1 MSDAGFTAPALP
13 IGAVQ
18 RRGVGWWGLLTV
30 IATEGALFVYLL
42 FSYYYYDVQFGA
54 EWRPG
59 DPPLTL
65 AIVNV
70 VILVVSNAAAWFGMR
85 GIERGRR
92 GELLAGF
99 GLALILGLGFI
110 VVQAIEWSSKSFSL
124 QSSTY
129 GSVFFTIS
137 GFHLAHLVAG
147 ELMLLAVLLWA
158 ALGYFDRWRN
168 LPVLI
173 VTAYWNF
180 VLAVWL
186 AVFFTFYITPRLG

>member
-1 MSDAGFTAPALP
+1 MSDSRIAAPTLP
-13 IGAVQ
+13 IGAVD

-42 FSYYYYDVQFGA
+42 FSYFYYDVQFGA

-59 DPPLTL
+59 NPPLTL

-70 VILVVSNAAAWFGMR
+70 VILLVSNAAAWFGMR
-85 GIERGRR
+85 GIQRGRR
-92 GELLAGF
+92 AELLAGF
-99 GLALILGLGFI
+99 GLALILGLAFI
-110 VVQAIEWSSKSFSL
+110 AVQAIEWRDKSFSPE
-124 QSSTY
+124 SSTY
-129 GSVFFTIS
+129 GSVYYTIS

-147 ELMLLAVLLWA
+147 VLMLLAVLIWA
-158 ALGYFDRWRN
+158 AFGYFDRWRN

-186 AVFFTFYITPRLG
+186 AVFFTLYITPRLG